1 MSSSFDHFGDI
12 PKEPFNGIPKDH
24 FGDIPKEPFNDIPK
38 EPKATNPPV
47 PFAEP
52 QRGIMDMLTDSAVG
66 AGETAL
72 QIATGAVAAPVG
84 NLIGLGAMGLNAIN
98 RRWGSETPDTLS
110 QNIKEAGTYQPKTPV
125 GKIISDAVSMP
136 ARGWQMMG
144 DTLQDVAQGQH
155 PEAGSLRDIRARTL
169 GAMVSELPG
178 IVGVMGAPKV
188 VHPKQAALSLEEGL
202 AKPRNDLRD
211 SFRAEGLPVPT
222 QADALSVT
230 PQLQSKYNQLVKRD
244 VNIPENTPITPES
257 LGVIKKEANKAY
269 DRVVLGGN
277 TRGVVTPPSGNIPL
291 DFIDGAP
298 VTAATKVAPKT
309 GFQPDD
315 KFKENLQSKVDFLKT
330 LMRTPGKPMG
340 GLADVIHEL
349 RENLKST
356 DTIDPSGLLKKIQD
370 LRDKSTYRGE
380 AATHSRETAKAY
392 RFLSQQYESLIERQ
406 LSKGDVE
413 AFKDARKTLAKLH
426 ILNKG
431 GMISGYGDI
440 DYEALANVKGR
451 GLDGG
456 MKLVAD
462 HVNHVVKGKGNAPRS
477 KADIIRSIF
486 RTVAHASGHH
496 IIGRGLTALHDMAP
510 QGQKLETVRPN
521 YQLPL
526 KQPISP
532 PAIAGMMMS
541 NPPPPE
547 R

>member
-1 MSSSFDHFGDI
+1 MSSSLDAFGDI
-12 PKEPFNGIPKDH
+12 PKDA
-24 FGDIPKEPFNDIPK
+24 FGDIPKDAFGDIPK
-38 EPKATNPPV
+38 EPKATKPPV

-98 RRWGSETPDTLS
+98 RRWGSETPDTLAQS
-110 QNIKEAGTYQPKTPV
+110 IKEAGTYQPKTAV
-125 GKIISDAVSMP
+125 GKIISDVVSMP
-136 ARGWQMMG
+136 ALGWQMMG

-155 PEAGSLRDIRARTL
+155 PDAGSLRDIRARTL

-178 IVGVMGAPKV
+178 IVGVMGARSIPKV
-188 VHPKQAALSLEEGL
+188 VPPGQAALSREEGL
-202 AKPRNDLRD
+202 AKPRDDLRD
-211 SFRAEGLPVPT
+211 SFRAEGLPVLT
-222 QADALSVT
+222 HDEALSVT

-277 TRGVVTPPSGNIPL
+277 TREVVTPPSGNIPL
-291 DFIDGAP
+291 DFIDGPP
-298 VTAATKVAPKT
+298 VTAATKAAPKT

-315 KFKENLQSKVDFLKT
+315 KFKENLKSKVDSLKT
-330 LMRTPGKPMG
+330 LMLTPGKPMG
-340 GLADVIHEL
+340 GLADVIYEL
-349 RENLKST
+349 RKNLKST
-356 DTIDPSGLLKKIQD
+356 KTIDPSGLLKKIQD

-392 RFLSQQYESLIERQ
+392 RFLSQEYESLIERQ
-406 LSKGDVE
+406 LSKGDME

-426 ILNKG
+426 ILNKQ
-431 GMISGYGDI
+431 GMVSGYGDI
-440 DYEALANVKGR
+440 DYEALAKVKGR

-462 HVNHVVKGKGNAPRS
+462 HVNHVIKGKGNAPRS

-526 KQPISP
+526 RQPISP